1 MQPDNLNFKRVIRK
15 YEFLTEELKDVKEI
29 QSKMISSFEE
39 ALREG
44 GYVPPEPVI
53 NTGDTENKEII
64 KESESLLTGK
74 YKKLF
79 RKVVV
84 LIHPDKISDDLSDEE
99 KLVFKKYY
107 EDVTNSN
114 ESGDITP
121 ILFVAIK
128 LGINVSDY
136 MSDIDS
142 IINSCDKLESQIK
155 KIQDSSCWHYNHL
168 KSDDERKSFIEKF
181 INYINKK

>member
-1 MQPDNLNFKRVIRK
+1 
-15 YEFLTEELKDVKEI
+15 
-29 QSKMISSFEE
+29 MISSFEE

-53 NTGDTENKEII
+53 NSGDTENN
-64 KESESLLTGK
+64 ESTKESLLSGK

-84 LIHPDKISDDLSDEE
+84 LIHPDKVNNDLTEEE
-99 KLVFKKYY
+99 KSIFKKYY
-107 EDVTNSN
+107 EDVTLSN
-114 ESGDITP
+114 ETGDITP
-121 ILFVAIK
+121 LLFVAIK
-128 LGINVSDY
+128 LGIDVSEF
-136 MSDIDS
+136 MSDIES
-142 IINSCDKLESQIK
+142 IVNSCEILESEIK
-155 KIQDSSCWHYNHL
+155 KIQDSSCWHYNQL